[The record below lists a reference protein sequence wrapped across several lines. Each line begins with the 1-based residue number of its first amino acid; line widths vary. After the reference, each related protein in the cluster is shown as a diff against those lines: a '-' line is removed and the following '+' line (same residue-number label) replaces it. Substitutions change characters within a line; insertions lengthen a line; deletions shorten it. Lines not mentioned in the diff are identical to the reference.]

1 MGPVAGD
8 VDVDVDVDLV
18 GRMLVNLGAGV
29 VHIGPKN

>member
-1 MGPVAGD
+1 MGPVAG
-8 VDVDVDVDLV
+8 DVDLV